1 MESILYTEGKLV
13 PFLYMFWNYRNLVRM
28 FDNKQNQREEIYIR
42 KIKVALHSMFI
53 MQLYIF

>member
-1 MESILYTEGKLV
+1 
-13 PFLYMFWNYRNLVRM
+13 M

-53 MQLYIF
+53 MQLYIFWICLDFFIPSSNPWLI